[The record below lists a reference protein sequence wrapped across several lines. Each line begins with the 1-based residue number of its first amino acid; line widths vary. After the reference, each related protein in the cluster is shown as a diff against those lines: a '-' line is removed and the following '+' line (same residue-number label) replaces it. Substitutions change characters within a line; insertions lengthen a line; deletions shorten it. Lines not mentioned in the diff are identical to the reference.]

1 MRVAQLQSSWRVF
14 ELWNTDTG
22 VKPKRGYIRGT
33 PYVPFGTFGQTKVH
47 IFQHITL
54 QTAKHT
60 VFRHFAKAKEKYRQ
74 TLKAGVYAVFVA
86 PPARVERT
94 ICP

>member
-47 IFQHITL
+47 IFQHISL
-54 QTAKHT
+54 QA
-60 VFRHFAKAKEKYRQ
+60 
-74 TLKAGVYAVFVA
+74 
-86 PPARVERT
+86 
-94 ICP
+94 I

>member
-33 PYVPFGTFGQTKVH
+33 PYVPFGTFGQTKVQV
-47 IFQHITL
+47 FQHRKLQITKIS
-54 QTAKHT
+54 KHILVILNNKT
-60 VFRHFAKAKEKYRQ
+60 YKQ
-74 TLKAGVYAVFVA
+74 
-86 PPARVERT
+86 
-94 ICP
+94 

>member
-33 PYVPFGTFGQTKVH
+33 PYVPFGTFGQTKVQR
-47 IFQHITL
+47 FQH
-54 QTAKHT
+54 
-60 VFRHFAKAKEKYRQ
+60 RN
-74 TLKAGVYAVFVA
+74 GMVYFK
-86 PPARVERT
+86 
-94 ICP
+94 

>member
-33 PYVPFGTFGQTKVH
+33 PYVPFGTFGQTKVQL
-47 IFQHITL
+47 FQPLKVQPTKNSQYTL
-54 QTAKHT
+54 VILRAP
-60 VFRHFAKAKEKYRQ
+60 
-74 TLKAGVYAVFVA
+74 LKISA
-86 PPARVERT
+86 T
-94 ICP
+94 

>member
-54 QTAKHT
+54 RAIKIGGL
-60 VFRHFAKAKEKYRQ
+60 
-74 TLKAGVYAVFVA
+74 TLVILVIVPLIFF
-86 PPARVERT
+86 
-94 ICP
+94 C

>member
-33 PYVPFGTFGQTKVH
+33 PYVPFGTFGQTKVQL
-47 IFQHITL
+47 FQHLKVQLTKISRLTL
-54 QTAKHT
+54 VILNNYTSKQ
-60 VFRHFAKAKEKYRQ
+60 
-74 TLKAGVYAVFVA
+74 
-86 PPARVERT
+86 
-94 ICP
+94 

>member
-33 PYVPFGTFGQTKVH
+33 PYVPFGTFGQTKVQL
-47 IFQHITL
+47 FQHRKLQIT
-54 QTAKHT
+54 KIS
-60 VFRHFAKAKEKYRQ
+60 KYILVILNNKTYKQ
-74 TLKAGVYAVFVA
+74 
-86 PPARVERT
+86 
-94 ICP
+94 

>member
-33 PYVPFGTFGQTKVH
+33 PYVPFGTFGQTKVQLFGNVKMCVVKKSPKSE
-47 IFQHITL
+47 I
-54 QTAKHT
+54 
-60 VFRHFAKAKEKYRQ
+60 
-74 TLKAGVYAVFVA
+74 YAASNPFF
-86 PPARVERT
+86 
-94 ICP
+94 

>member
-54 QTAKHT
+54 QTIKIS
-60 VFRHFAKAKEKYRQ
+60 RL
-74 TLKAGVYAVFVA
+74 TLVILMTA
-86 PPARVERT
+86 EQL
-94 ICP
+94 

>member
-33 PYVPFGTFGQTKVH
+33 PYVPFGTFGQTKVQL
-47 IFQHITL
+47 FQPLKVQITKIS
-54 QTAKHT
+54 Q
-60 VFRHFAKAKEKYRQ
+60 Y
-74 TLKAGVYAVFVA
+74 TLVILINKTY
-86 PPARVERT
+86 
-94 ICP
+94 IL

>member
-33 PYVPFGTFGQTKVH
+33 PYVPFGTFGQTKVQLFH
-47 IFQHITL
+47 PLKVQITKIS
-54 QTAKHT
+54 Q
-60 VFRHFAKAKEKYRQ
+60 Y
-74 TLKAGVYAVFVA
+74 TLVILINKTYKQ
-86 PPARVERT
+86 
-94 ICP
+94 

>member
-33 PYVPFGTFGQTKVH
+33 PYVPFGTFGQTKVQV
-47 IFQHITL
+47 FQHRKLQITKIS
-54 QTAKHT
+54 KHIGN
-60 VFRHFAKAKEKYRQ
+60 VKICVVKKSPKSEI
-74 TLKAGVYAVFVA
+74 YAISNLFF
-86 PPARVERT
+86 
-94 ICP
+94 

>member
-33 PYVPFGTFGQTKVH
+33 PYVPFGTFGQTKVQL
-47 IFQHITL
+47 FQH
-54 QTAKHT
+54 
-60 VFRHFAKAKEKYRQ
+60 
-74 TLKAGVYAVFVA
+74 LKVQ
-86 PPARVERT
+86 PT
-94 ICP
+94 

>member
-33 PYVPFGTFGQTKVH
+33 PYVPFGTFGQTKVQL
-47 IFQHITL
+47 FQSLKVQLTKISQYTL
-54 QTAKHT
+54 VILINKTYKQ
-60 VFRHFAKAKEKYRQ
+60 
-74 TLKAGVYAVFVA
+74 
-86 PPARVERT
+86 
-94 ICP
+94 

>member
-33 PYVPFGTFGQTKVH
+33 PYVPFGTFGQTKVQL
-47 IFQHITL
+47 FQHLKLQITKIS
-54 QTAKHT
+54 KHILVILNNKT
-60 VFRHFAKAKEKYRQ
+60 YKQ
-74 TLKAGVYAVFVA
+74 
-86 PPARVERT
+86 
-94 ICP
+94 